1 MFCNKVERT
10 DPSKMGEEWREQAE
24 VRIDLLTASQ
34 ILTLR
39 RKDHRLQ
46 LDTGRE
52 RRRKRSPAN
61 FLRETLD

>member
-1 MFCNKVERT
+1 MFYNKVERM

>member
-1 MFCNKVERT
+1 MFYNKVERT